1 MGTLLVNSV
10 PASVLFDSGAS
21 HSFMSEHLALLHGI
35 KGENWQHP
43 LAVNTPAGQCRA
55 SLYSPEVT
63 VVIEQR
69 DFQAFPI
76 ILSNSKIDLIL
87 GMDWLKAHYAS
98 INCTTKVVHLLHPSD
113 EIVNYRAHLVQN
125 AEARIYA
132 LNALNASPLEGI
144 ENIPVVCDFQD
155 VFPEELPG
163 IPPARAVEFV
173 IDLKPGTTPIAKRP
187 YKMPPHHLIELKEG
201 IDKSLKKGFIRPSS
215 SAWGA
220 PSLFVK
226 KKDGTNRLVQDY
238 RPI

>member
-1 MGTLLVNSV
+1 MAEAQDQPETVMGTLLINSV

-21 HSFMSEHLALLHGI
+21 HSFMSEHFALLHGI
-35 KGENWQHP
+35 KCDNLQHP
-43 LAVNTPAGQCRA
+43 LGVDTPAGRCRA
-55 SLYSPEVT
+55 SLFCPE
-63 VVIEQR
+63 VVIEIEER
-69 DFQAFPI
+69 NFHAFPI

-98 INCTTKVVHLLHPSD
+98 INCATKVVHLLHPSD
-113 EIVNYRAHLVQN
+113 EIVNYRAKVTQN
-125 AEARIYA
+125 AEAQIYA

-187 YKMPPHHLIELKEG
+187 YKMPPHHLIELKEE
-201 IDKSLKKGFIRPSS
+201 IDKSLSKGFI
-215 SAWGA
+215 
-220 PSLFVK
+220 
-226 KKDGTNRLVQDY
+226 
-238 RPI
+238 